1 MNEDVETMYPRYP
14 PYPPEYRTA
23 NCSTPYTPHQEVEE
37 RGGEERG
44 GEGRGGEERGGEG
57 RGGKERGDS
66 DTQHHW
72 LFKSTLILMKFV
84 CTEVERLS
92 Q

>member
-1 MNEDVETMYPRYP
+1 MNEDLETMYP

-23 NCSTPYTPHQEVEE
+23 NCSTPYTPHQEVKE

-44 GEGRGGEERGGEG
+44 GEGRRGEERGGEERGGETS
-57 RGGKERGDS
+57 ED
-66 DTQHHW
+66 QHHW
-72 LFKSTLILMKFV
+72 LFKSNLHTLILMKFV